1 MKTREAAKEL
11 NKSLLTIKRWI
22 YSGYL
27 KATKIG
33 RDWVIPESEIERLK
47 GGK

>member
-1 MKTREAAKEL
+1 MTTIEVAKEL

-33 RDWVIPESEIERLK
+33 GDWYIPESEIKRLK
-47 GGK
+47 GE